1 MSASANIQR
10 NAARLLQRV
19 INPHSADFWLQKV
32 NPLWT
37 MQRALGKVIDIQ
49 KTAVDTVSLK
59 ITINAHFQ
67 MGQAGQHHPVFIESN
82 GRRYE
87 RSYSLTQ
94 LDARHVLLTVK
105 KVQQGMVSTWLCEH
119 AKVGDLIEFG
129 QPYGDMQ
136 LNTQA
141 TTAPATSLLL
151 AAGSGIT
158 PMYSLIESIQ
168 QKKSWSAHRIHLM
181 YWVKQAEDA
190 AFHAQFEALAA
201 QQQNFSYQLFLTQ
214 AETDKEN
221 DARLNRQHLDGL
233 APNGINLAQTA
244 VYACGPSGFVAQAT
258 QLCGSAAQFKS
269 EAFSLSARS
278 QDEID
283 LQDGGVVNIQLLKS
297 NKTLQIAKGQS
308 ILEALE
314 QHDLRPT
321 HGCRMGICNKCVCHK
336 SQGETQ
342 NLLNGSQNTEPNQVL
357 KICVNSAQSDLAID
371 L

>member
-10 NAARLLQRV
+10 NAARLIQRV
-19 INPHSADFWLQKV
+19 INPHRADFWLQKV

-37 MQRALGKVIDIQ
+37 MQRALGKIIEIQ
-49 KTAVDTVSLK
+49 KTAVDTVSIK

-67 MGQAGQHHPVFIESN
+67 MGQAGQHHPVFIEVN

-94 LDARHVLLTVK
+94 LDAQHVLLTVK
-105 KVQQGMVSTWLCEH
+105 KVHQGVVSSWLCEH
-119 AKVGDLIEFG
+119 AKVGSLIEFG
-129 QPYGDMQ
+129 QPFGDMQ
-136 LNTQA
+136 LSHQA
-141 TTAPATSLLL
+141 TTTPETHVLL

-158 PMYSLIESIQ
+158 PMYSLIESIE
-168 QKKSWSAHRIHLM
+168 QKKQWSAQRIHLM

-190 AFHAQFEALAA
+190 AFHARFEALAA
-201 QQQNFSYQLFLTQ
+201 KHHNFSYQLFLTQ
-214 AETDKEN
+214 AQTDQEHN
-221 DARLNRQHLDGL
+221 TRLNSNHLDGL
-233 APNGINLAQTA
+233 ALNDINLAQAT
-244 VYACGPSGFVAQAT
+244 VFACGPSGFVAQAT
-258 QLCGSAAQFKS
+258 QFCASAAQFKS
-269 EAFSLSARS
+269 EAFSLSAV
-278 QDEID
+278 
-283 LQDGGVVNIQLLKS
+283 LQGDTDQQEGGVVTVQLLKS

-314 QHDLRPT
+314 QQNLRPT